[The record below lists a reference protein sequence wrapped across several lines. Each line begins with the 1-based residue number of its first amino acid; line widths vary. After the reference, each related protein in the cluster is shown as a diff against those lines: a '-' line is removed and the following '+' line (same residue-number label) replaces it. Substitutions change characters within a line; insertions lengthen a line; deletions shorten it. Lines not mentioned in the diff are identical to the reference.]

1 MPGFSEAHLNTITLI
16 INPFICAN
24 RKRFGGLFVNKENNF
39 GKDGVERMIQFLY
52 KIEAER
58 GSLYSMQ
65 TAIRPVDPLIKSSIS
80 NNPLVP

>member
-1 MPGFSEAHLNTITLI
+1 
-16 INPFICAN
+16 
-24 RKRFGGLFVNKENNF
+24 
-39 GKDGVERMIQFLY
+39 MIQFLY

-65 TAIRPVDPLIKSSIS
+65 TATRPVDPLIKSTIS